1 MLWQADGSDELPP
14 SSPIESWAK
23 DEAEGAT
30 GRQKGRRGS
39 TTASYTSSAMW
50 SAAGSTPSTFL
61 FDENEAGPREDGEL
75 QEAAT
80 TPSAE
85 QSDPE
90 ETQEGRGRNPR
101 SFVEKCD
108 DVMSKHPYANTPS
121 DCVTTPRKRSW
132 AFSPVSEGR
141 SRATQRLR
149 LEEDVGNGAGMR
161 LSSFHEL
168 AGNPWDGDEND
179 RDRRRS
185 IPAPVNMSTPRDAQP
200 PLRNVVYHSGA
211 NMSGKA
217 PTPHYASTVASSV
230 HSYARGEPDEERA
243 GRQSGRSITR
253 YTARTTPRSAAPSRQ
268 YQDAMDMDED
278 EEEDDGDALLLSPSR
293 LRAQKERSRKEL
305 EELDERRRELKKA
318 ILEADSGEERGR
330 RMGSHPQWRGGY
342 APELMGHGRRGMQE
356 RPWGKAV
363 DDLGGAGPVEDDE
376 SSEDESMNAVEAPP
390 PLKQNARWSAVPNTK
405 AWLFMEEQRARERHQ
420 RAPDREASWGAT
432 QPRASCAVEEG
443 YPRHMEELEQDRE
456 DWTAKEAELEEIE
469 QSGRGGQ
476 GGMRMDFGRMDWI
489 GGGDPNRSGPVPGGA
504 IPTVVA
510 REEGIT
516 DMPVTVSDPHD
527 DRWTVHFEDPET
539 LLKGQSADFVR
550 IVWWGAEPTV
560 IFSVYN
566 YKYTEN
572 GAINRHIEAAVSS
585 MTTILT
591 GETRFQVVPPDPEE
605 GRKLSSR
612 DLPFTWAIRG
622 LSEAGAWEMVKIRV
636 ASSKGVTIITHPRSL
651 NNPRWVCG
659 LVGFLRPDEDAIK
672 ETVLGTLRST
682 YMLERLADLTRSNTV
697 LSHIPEDRRVAH
709 VLRSL
714 EVKVTA
720 TKEGEYVA
728 NIYVLP
734 PTDDMDAWR
743 EWADELR
750 SCRFNAFLCG
760 AGHARPAFWCA
771 GCRGVDHETEGCF
784 FPRMKGWKGPEAGSN
799 SHTRLQIAGLMRGS
813 VGRGRG
819 GTQRGSTRGGAPQI
833 WTELNGNRGTWN
845 SLAGPS
851 RAPRPPGRGNGRG
864 GSAARGPRGLWR
876 GHWSPAM
883 RR

>member
-1 MLWQADGSDELPP
+1 MQWQAGKGDELPP
-14 SSPIESWAK
+14 SSPIESWTK
-23 DEAEGAT
+23 DEPEGAT
-30 GRQKGRRGS
+30 GRQKGSCES
-39 TTASYTSSAMW
+39 TATSYTSSAMW

-61 FDENEAGPREDGEL
+61 FDENEAGLREDGEL
-75 QEAAT
+75 EEAAT
-80 TPSAE
+80 TPRAE

-90 ETQEGRGRNPR
+90 EVQEERGRNPR

-121 DCVTTPRKRSW
+121 NCVTTPRKRSW

-141 SRATQRLR
+141 NRATQRLR

-230 HSYARGEPDEERA
+230 YSRARGEPDEERA
-243 GRQSGRSITR
+243 GRRGGRPATR
-253 YTARTTPRSAAPSRQ
+253 YTAQTTPCSAALSRRH
-268 YQDAMDMDED
+268 QDAMDMDED
-278 EEEDDGDALLLSPSR
+278 EEENDGDALLRSLSR

-318 ILEADSGEERGR
+318 ILKADSGEERGS
-330 RMGSHPQWRGGY
+330 RMDSHPQWRGGY
-342 APELMGHGRRGMQE
+342 A
-356 RPWGKAV
+356 
-363 DDLGGAGPVEDDE
+363 
-376 SSEDESMNAVEAPP
+376 
-390 PLKQNARWSAVPNTK
+390 
-405 AWLFMEEQRARERHQ
+405 
-420 RAPDREASWGAT
+420 
-432 QPRASCAVEEG
+432 
-443 YPRHMEELEQDRE
+443 
-456 DWTAKEAELEEIE
+456 
-469 QSGRGGQ
+469 
-476 GGMRMDFGRMDWI
+476 
-489 GGGDPNRSGPVPGGA
+489 
-504 IPTVVA
+504 
-510 REEGIT
+510 
-516 DMPVTVSDPHD
+516 
-527 DRWTVHFEDPET
+527 
-539 LLKGQSADFVR
+539 
-550 IVWWGAEPTV
+550 
-560 IFSVYN
+560 
-566 YKYTEN
+566 
-572 GAINRHIEAAVSS
+572 
-585 MTTILT
+585 
-591 GETRFQVVPPDPEE
+591 
-605 GRKLSSR
+605 
-612 DLPFTWAIRG
+612 WAIQG
-622 LSEAGAWEMVKIRV
+622 LSEAGAWEMVKVRV
-636 ASSKGVTIITHPRSL
+636 ATSKGVTIITHPRSL

-659 LVGFLRPDEDAIK
+659 LVGFLRPDKDTIK
-672 ETVLGTLRST
+672 ETILGTLRST
-682 YMLERLADLTRSNTV
+682 YMLDRLADLTRSNTA

-728 NIYVLP
+728 NVYIMP

-750 SCRFNAFLCG
+750 LCWFNAFLCG
-760 AGHARPAFWCA
+760 AGRARPAFWCA

-799 SHTRLQIAGLMRGS
+799 SHTRLQITGLMRGS
-813 VGRGRG
+813 IGRGRG
-819 GTQRGSTRGGAPQI
+819 GSQRGGTRGGALQD
-833 WTELNGNRGTWN
+833 WTQLNGNQGAWN
-845 SLAGPS
+845 SFAGPS
-851 RAPRPPGRGNGRG
+851 RAPRSPRRGSGRG
-864 GSAARGPRGLWR
+864 GSATRGTRGSWH